1 MSLLN
6 TTLFGARAALRHTA
20 RVASGVSGR
29 AMVAGSNVTTMNAS
43 RVGPVSAPQS
53 AMYHDIIIDHYESPR
68 NVGKC
73 PLFEENLIH
82 APIGNMFHGGK
93 GSNEGCR
100 VFPTRQQCQCTCW
113 KGNIRACRRENGRVR
128 EEARVPA
135 ASTNQLFSS

>member
-68 NVGKC
+68 NVGSMEKSSKNVGTG
-73 PLFEENLIH
+73 LVG
-82 APIGNMFHGGK
+82 APACGDVMKFQIQVGDDGK
-93 GSNEGCR
+93 VEDAKFKTFGCGSA
-100 VFPTRQQCQCTCW
+100 
-113 KGNIRACRRENGRVR
+113 I
-128 EEARVPA
+128 
-135 ASTNQLFSS
+135 ASRYVGEQKWCHTIDSPFDTM